1 MKNMFREN
9 TCSVQKNDA
18 AAFKYLPSLSS
29 AGSALEN
36 ETLLHETS
44 KLFHGSAVFLRR
56 NTAVLRRNMRLLR
69 RNTAVLLENKRLL
82 RGNLK
87 HPPDCT
93 LKFLIL
99 LVLGE
104 EETRLDYHKLLL
116 LSNPA
121 MQKWYAYVLLH
132 EISSC
137 KR

>member
-29 AGSALEN
+29 AGSALEK
-36 ETLLHETS
+36 TKPFYL
-44 KLFHGSAVFLRR
+44 KLVNCFIDVFLRG